1 MDKHVTFRVLF
12 VCLGNICRSPAAEI
26 VFNAA
31 LAECGMESQVQ
42 ADSCGTASY
51 HTGSRPDSRMLA
63 ALDRAGF
70 RYGGHRART
79 FTRADFAR
87 YDLIIPQDAENEADL
102 LRLACS
108 GADKAK
114 IRGMWTYFA
123 PQEVEQ
129 EVPDPYY
136 GPATGF
142 DAVVALLQRSM
153 PGLISDIQ
161 RRLAAADS

>member
-1 MDKHVTFRVLF
+1 MSIHLPFRVLF

-26 VFNAA
+26 IFNAA
-31 LAECGMESQVQ
+31 LAECGMGNLVL

-63 ALDRAGF
+63 ALGRAGF
-70 RYGGHRART
+70 AYGGHRART
-79 FTRADFAR
+79 ICRADFSL

-102 LRLACS
+102 RRLARNE
-108 GADKAK
+108 AERAK

-123 PQEVEQ
+123 PQETVQ

-136 GPATGF
+136 GSANGF

-153 PGLISDIQ
+153 PYLVLDIQ
-161 RRLAAADS
+161 RRLAAPDT